1 MTKMDTPYMTAALE
15 TRSCWPPAVH
25 KTPGNVYTPLWTQ
38 TPDHRPFPSPFC
50 TSSAL
55 TLTHQKSYSSK
66 YQTPI
71 FALAPANQRHYSL
84 LALTVPP
91 VASTWMYW
99 SVSFQPFL
107 FFIIIISI
115 FSSMKPR
122 FFFTHSKWLLLKKAS
137 DQHISSFLYCS
148 SWKWWMF

>member
-1 MTKMDTPYMTAALE
+1 MDTPYMTAALE
-15 TRSCWPPAVH
+15 TGSLWPPAVH

-91 VASTWMYW
+91 VASTCMYW

-107 FFIIIISI
+107 FLSLLYPYFLHWN
-115 FSSMKPR
+115 PDLY
-122 FFFTHSKWLLLKKAS
+122 FFTHSKWLLLKKAS